1 MSVIVL
7 NDLSWCL
14 ALAESVNREFAS
26 VVKIC
31 LVYSIFPL
39 ISRKLDVEFY
49 DSVLL

>member
-7 NDLSWCL
+7 YDLSRCL

-26 VVKIC
+26 VVKIS
-31 LVYSIFPL
+31 LVYCILPL
-39 ISRKLDVEFY
+39 VSRKLDVEFN